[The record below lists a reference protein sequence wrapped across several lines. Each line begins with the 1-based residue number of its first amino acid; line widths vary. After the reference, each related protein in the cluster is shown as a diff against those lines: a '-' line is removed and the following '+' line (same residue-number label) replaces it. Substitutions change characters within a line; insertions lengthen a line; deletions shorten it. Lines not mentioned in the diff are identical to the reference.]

1 MRFNYSILSNQ
12 ANQWLIAFY
21 GYGQVAE
28 VYRPLALSLEREYNV
43 LVIEL
48 PYQSLDAPIEKQEFV
63 SFVKSL
69 MNKNGFNQFVG
80 LSYSMGSRFN
90 LVLAECIPES
100 ISKLILIAPDG
111 IRIRFW
117 NRLSTQTS
125 VGSYLFKVLAHHPT
139 FYEKISNFFYKMKL
153 ITKSMYAFSKWHMR
167 DQQNRL
173 RVYNAWMNMKNII
186 PDLDQINSNTKRH
199 QFQIIAYFG
208 KYDEVINSGCMKKLA
223 MKIPSAQ
230 ITVLDKGHSLL
241 DEEMFEEVKKC
252 LKR

>member
-1 MRFNYSILSNQ
+1 MRFNYSVLSNL
-12 ANQWLIAFY
+12 ANRWLIAFY
-21 GYGQVAE
+21 GYGQAAE
-28 VYRPLALSLEREYNV
+28 VYKPFAVKLEKEYNV
-43 LVIEL
+43 LVIDL
-48 PYQSLDAPIEKQEFV
+48 PYQSLDAPIEKQEFI

-69 MNKNGFNQFVG
+69 MHKYGFTQFVG

-100 ISKLILIAPDG
+100 VSKLILLAPDG

-125 VGSYLFKVLAHHPT
+125 IGNYLFKVLANHPVA
-139 FYEKISNFFYKMKL
+139 FEKISEFIYNIKL

-173 RVYNAWMNMKNII
+173 RVYHAWMNMKKMI
-186 PDLDQINSNTKRH
+186 PDLDQINSNTQKYH
-199 QFQIIAYFG
+199 FEILAYFG

-223 MKIPSAQ
+223 FKIPSAH
-230 ITVLDKGHSLL
+230 INLVNKGHSLL
-241 DEEMFEEVKKC
+241 DEDMFEEVRKV
-252 LKR
+252 LG